1 MTILELLQ
9 KSTDHLRSS
18 GITNPKTSCEI
29 LLAHA
34 LRVKRLDLYLNY
46 DKPVTDEER
55 ARFKELYRRRLNHEP
70 IKYITGKTE
79 FMSLP
84 FIVNPD
90 VLVPR
95 PETELLVEKI
105 IEACKERWGESPLSI
120 LDIGTGCGN
129 IAISLAHFLPNTRV
143 EGVDISTD
151 AIETA
156 MKNTSLNGM
165 GENPKLF
172 VKDVFRC
179 TEEDYEGLNVIVS
192 NPPYVSPDQKQVLE
206 KEVAEHEPSIAVF
219 TGDDNLEYYRKIA
232 ELGNSWLAEDG
243 ILFFEIGYDIG
254 GSVKRLLEESG
265 YSKVK
270 VIKDYA
276 RLDRI
281 VTAGK

>member
-9 KSTDHLRSS
+9 KSTEHLKSH

-34 LRVKRLDLYLNY
+34 LGVKRLDLYLNY

-55 ARFKELYRRRLNHEP
+55 SKFKELYRRRLSHEP
-70 IKYITGKTE
+70 IQYILGTTE

-105 IEACKERWGESPLSI
+105 IEICKAKWNDDEITI

-129 IAISLAHFLPNTRV
+129 IAVSLAHFLPNAAV
-143 EGVDISTD
+143 EGVDISPD
-151 AIETA
+151 AVEVA
-156 MKNTSLNGM
+156 MKNAEMNDNVKNL
-165 GENPKLF
+165 KLF

-179 TEEDYEGLNVIVS
+179 GENDYSELKVIVS
-192 NPPYVSPDQKQVLE
+192 NPPYVSQDQKEMLD
-206 KEVAEHEPSIAVF
+206 KEVVEYEPSIAVF

-232 ELGNSWLAEDG
+232 ALGYSWLSGDG
-243 ILFFEIGYDIG
+243 LLFFEIGYDIG
-254 GSVKRLLEESG
+254 DNVKKLLEESG
-265 YSKVK
+265 YNNVK

-276 RLDRI
+276 RHDRI
-281 VTAGK
+281 VIAGK

>member
-9 KSTDHLRSS
+9 KSTEHLKSH

-34 LRVKRLDLYLNY
+34 LGVKRLDLYLNY
-46 DKPVTDEER
+46 DKPVSDEER
-55 ARFKELYRRRLNHEP
+55 SRFKELYRRRMDHEP
-70 IKYITGKTE
+70 IQYIIGKTE

-105 IEACKERWGESPLSI
+105 IETCKERWDNEDIRI

-129 IAISLAHFLPNTRV
+129 IAVSLAHFLRNASV
-143 EGVDISTD
+143 EGVDISPE
-151 AIETA
+151 AVEVA
-156 MKNTSLNGM
+156 MKNAEMNDQVTNL
-165 GENPKLF
+165 KLF

-179 TEEDYEGLNVIVS
+179 TETDYSGLKVIVS
-192 NPPYVSPDQKQVLE
+192 NPPYVSKDQKEILA
-206 KEVAEHEPSIAVF
+206 KEIVEYEPSIAVF

-232 ELGNSWLAEDG
+232 GLGHSWLGEDG
-243 ILFFEIGYDIG
+243 VLFFEIGYDIG
-254 GSVKRLLEESG
+254 DSVKKLLEESG
-265 YSKVK
+265 YDKIK

-276 RLDRI
+276 RHDRI
-281 VTAGK
+281 VIAGK